1 MIKYRHLLSMASTM
15 KFNHAL
21 LITAIFMTSAAMAS
35 PVEYVCE
42 ETIFTNGVKAET
54 WHVILDVTLSPKVF
68 NYISFDR
75 GNKKLAGFKNNP
87 MAINFFNKTITNKNS
102 APVIASFQKDMGED
116 FATIQV
122 FGVTGGVKAGDVI
135 QIFWPDW
142 EPYYCYRKGS
152 DKDKVM
158 EKMRNEFNSRL

>member
-1 MIKYRHLLSMASTM
+1 MVSTM
-15 KFNHAL
+15 RLNNTL
-21 LITAIFMTSAAMAS
+21 LFVAIFTTSATMAS

-54 WHVILDVTLSPKVF
+54 WPVILDVTLSPKTF
-68 NYISFDR
+68 SYISFDGGR
-75 GNKKLAGFKNNP
+75 KKITGFKNNP
-87 MAINFFNKTITNKNS
+87 MAVNFFNKTITDKNS
-102 APVIASFQKDMGED
+102 APAIASFQKEIGNYD
-116 FATIQV
+116 FATIKV
-122 FGVTGGVKAGDVI
+122 YGVTGGVKAGDVI

-158 EKMRNEFNSRL
+158 EKIRNDFNSRL